1 MAWRKLWA
9 YEATNPQRL
18 SVPLLQARMQLT
30 LTLTLT
36 PNPNPNP

>member
-18 SVPLLQARMQLT
+18 SVPLLQARLE
-30 LTLTLT
+30 LPL
-36 PNPNPNP
+36 P

>member
-18 SVPLLQARMQLT
+18 SVPLLQARMAL
-30 LTLTLT
+30 
-36 PNPNPNP
+36 P

>member
-18 SVPLLQARMQLT
+18 SVPLLQARMELA
-30 LTLTLT
+30 
-36 PNPNPNP
+36 